1 MAQAKHL
8 QNVSSVLMLALVLAM
23 PAIALAEASVAV
35 IVRSQGQ
42 PSDATVTITNEAGH
56 TCSCETHEG
65 TCEIA
70 GLTPGRH
77 TVYAENEHGRA
88 ESRAIVVADGKNTV
102 YLVAP

>member
-8 QNVSSVLMLALVLAM
+8 RHASSVLTLALVLAM

-42 PSDATVTITNEAGH
+42 LADATVTITDEAGH
-56 TCSCETHEG
+56 TYSCQTHEG

-88 ESRAIVVADGKNTV
+88 ESRTIVVADGKTTV